1 MRASGLTVDDRRVPR
16 RCVLVPTTVRGW
28 SQQAYLHRYAR
39 PGRRP
44 HGAALLSP
52 FDPLVWHRPRT
63 ERLFGFRYRLEI
75 FTPAHKRQHGYYGLP
90 FLPDGALVGRIDLKA
105 DREAGALTS
114 SART

>member
-1 MRASGLTVDDRRVPR
+1 M
-16 RCVLVPTTVRGW
+16 
-28 SQQAYLHRYAR
+28 HRYAR